1 MPHGNRRNQGRDLT
15 AFRPYRLLD
24 FLEQMHVSQS
34 WLSTDDLPHERAKD
48 QDVKQAHCQGAPFR
62 RMVGGKLLHDLGIAD
77 KSPHLPNAI
86 GYRAKTEYVLASV
99 HFQKIPGMPRA
110 FLTATHFLHLKM
122 P

>member
-1 MPHGNRRNQGRDLT
+1 MPHGNRRNQDGHLTVFRRD
-15 AFRPYRLLD
+15 RLLD

-48 QDVKQAHCQGAPFR
+48 QDVKQADRQGAPFG

-86 GYRAKTEYVLASV
+86 GYRAKTQYALASV
-99 HFQKIPGMPRA
+99 YFQQIPGMPRA
-110 FLTATHFLHLKM
+110 FL
-122 P
+122 